1 MQPGISVSER
11 IRIQNALMSELVT
24 ACLGDKAKAIRLL
37 EYERRRDPTLK
48 TLDALD
54 AAITRLCRD
63 RGGAMRATAFPAR
76 GSAAPDSADFST
88 GHMQARRQGPP
99 DVNGRMALAIL
110 LACAVVLGFMNI
122 ASKSMRTQVA
132 PMFQPELPV
141 APVIQPP
148 PMPAQAPT
156 SAMPAP
162 QVDMPNAGQSSQVFK
177 CTVNGKTVYAD
188 SPCGAPTQTRRLAL
202 SDASSGFASPP
213 KENLEDLTAR
223 RIAAEQAYQRSMQT
237 LQAPVAVD
245 MRKMECEDLA
255 RRIHWLDAAA
265 RAPQS
270 GQAQD
275 WIKADKSRVQS
286 RQFDLRC

>member
-11 IRIQNALMSELVT
+11 IRIQNALMSELIT

-63 RGGAMRATAFPAR
+63 RGGAMRATTSTGR
-76 GSAAPDSADFST
+76 GSAGPGRTDSGA
-88 GHMQARRQGPP
+88 GHTQARRQGPP
-99 DVNGRMALAIL
+99 DVNHRMALSIL
-110 LACAVVLGFMNI
+110 LACAVVPGLINI
-122 ASKSMRTQVA
+122 ASKSIRTQVA
-132 PMFQPELPV
+132 PLPQPALPV

-148 PMPAQAPT
+148 PMPTRAPVM
-156 SAMPAP
+156 AMPAP
-162 QVDMPNAGQSSQVFK
+162 QVHMPDPGQSTQVFK
-177 CTVNGKTVYAD
+177 CTVNGNTVYAD

-213 KENLEDLTAR
+213 KENLEDLRAR
-223 RIAAEQAYQRSMQT
+223 RIAAEQAYQRSV
-237 LQAPVAVD
+237 QAPPAPVQVD
-245 MRKMECEDLA
+245 MRKIECEDLA
-255 RRIHWLDAAA
+255 RRIQWLDAAA

-270 GQAQD
+270 GQTQD
-275 WIKADKSRVQS
+275 RIKADKSRVQS